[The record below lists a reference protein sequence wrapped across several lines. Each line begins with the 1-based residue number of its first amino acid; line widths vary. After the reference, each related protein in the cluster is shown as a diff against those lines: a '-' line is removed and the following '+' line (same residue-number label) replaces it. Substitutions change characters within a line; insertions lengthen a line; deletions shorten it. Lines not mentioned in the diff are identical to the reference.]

1 MIEYTI
7 AECPYPNCK
16 YVWRVRGNRE
26 PKSCPKGKHRFDVPW
41 CPDKLKLYTKQFPN
55 YDALQKFLEEKNK
68 GKQ

>member
-16 YVWRVRGNRE
+16 YVWRVKGNRE
-26 PKSCPKGKHRFDVPW
+26 PKSCPKNKHRFDAPW

-55 YDALQKFLEEKNK
+55 YGALLKFLDDKNK
-68 GKQ
+68 GK